1 MLVRAAD
8 ERDMRSVIGLC
19 TTFGTIAGSYAP
31 SLWGSGSFSLTSV
44 LCAAVGGAAGL
55 WVGVRLSV

>member
-1 MLVRAAD
+1 MVASFAD
-8 ERDMRSVIGLC
+8 QRDMRSVIGIC

-31 SLWGSGSFSLTSV
+31 SLWGSGSFTLSSV
-44 LCAAVGGAAGL
+44 LCAALGGAAGL